1 MRCYNSWEFREG
13 AVGGTVSV
21 IAIDGPVAAGKTT
34 VGREVAR
41 RLGYIYLDTGV
52 MYRAVGWLSRERQVS
67 LEDDAGLG
75 RLAREVPIR
84 VEIGEGNMVTVGDC
98 QLGAELEEQDV
109 ARRASLVATVPE
121 VRRALV
127 AQQRVLAAE
136 GDIVMVGRDIGT
148 VVLPGADLKIFV
160 TGSVRERARR
170 RWRDLLREDREV
182 DFEQV
187 LQDTRA
193 RDYRDSTR
201 ADSPLVAADDAVTV
215 DTDGMTVEQ
224 VVEQIISRLGIGG
237 GP

>member
-1 MRCYNSWEFREG
+1 M
-13 AVGGTVSV
+13 SV

-41 RLGYIYLDTGV
+41 RLDYIYLDTGI

-67 LEDDAGLG
+67 LEDDVGLG

-84 VEIGEGNMVTVGDC
+84 VEVGENNLVTVGDR
-98 QLGAELEEQDV
+98 QLGTELEEQDV
-109 ARRASLVATVPE
+109 ARRASLVATLPE

-127 AQQRVLAAE
+127 AQQRALATE

-148 VVLPGADLKIFV
+148 VVLPGADLKVFV

-170 RWRDLLREDREV
+170 RWRDLRREDREV

-187 LQDTRA
+187 LQDTLA
-193 RDYRDSTR
+193 RDHRDSTR

-224 VVEQIISRLGIGG
+224 VVEQIISRLGKGG

>member
-1 MRCYNSWEFREG
+1 M
-13 AVGGTVSV
+13 SV

-41 RLGYIYLDTGV
+41 RLDYIYLDTGV

-67 LEDDAGLG
+67 LDDDAGLG

-84 VEIGEGNMVTVGDC
+84 VEVEESNLVTVGDRR
-98 QLGAELEEQDV
+98 LGVELEEQDV

-127 AQQRVLAAE
+127 AQQRALAAE

-182 DFEQV
+182 DFEEV
-187 LQDTRA
+187 LQDTLA
-193 RDYRDSTR
+193 RDNRDSTR

-224 VVEQIISRLGIGG
+224 VVEQIISRLGKGG

>member
-1 MRCYNSWEFREG
+1 M
-13 AVGGTVSV
+13 
-21 IAIDGPVAAGKTT
+21 
-34 VGREVAR
+34 
-41 RLGYIYLDTGV
+41 
-52 MYRAVGWLSRERQVS
+52 
-67 LEDDAGLG
+67 
-75 RLAREVPIR
+75 
-84 VEIGEGNMVTVGDC
+84 
-98 QLGAELEEQDV
+98 
-109 ARRASLVATVPE
+109 ATVPE
-121 VRRALV
+121 VRRSLV
-127 AQQRVLAAE
+127 AQQRVLAAQ

-224 VVEQIISRLGIGG
+224 VVERIIGRLGIGG

>member
-1 MRCYNSWEFREG
+1 
-13 AVGGTVSV
+13 
-21 IAIDGPVAAGKTT
+21 
-34 VGREVAR
+34 
-41 RLGYIYLDTGV
+41 
-52 MYRAVGWLSRERQVS
+52 
-67 LEDDAGLG
+67 
-75 RLAREVPIR
+75 
-84 VEIGEGNMVTVGDC
+84 
-98 QLGAELEEQDV
+98 
-109 ARRASLVATVPE
+109 
-121 VRRALV
+121 
-127 AQQRVLAAE
+127 
-136 GDIVMVGRDIGT
+136 MVGRDIGT